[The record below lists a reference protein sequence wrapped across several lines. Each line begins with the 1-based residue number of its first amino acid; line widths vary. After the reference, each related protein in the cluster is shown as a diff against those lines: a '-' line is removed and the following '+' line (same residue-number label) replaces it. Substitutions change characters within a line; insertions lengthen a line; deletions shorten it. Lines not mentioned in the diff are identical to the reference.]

1 MFIFR
6 TPESVL
12 KRVVSIVI
20 LLFVLFLTVRVY
32 GQFQYAKCMLTGFE
46 SKFDMLWKIKN
57 TSSMISTDKKFK
69 VNLVPSIF
77 RE

>member
-12 KRVVSIVI
+12 KRIVSIVI

-32 GQFQYAKCMLTGFE
+32 GQLQYAKCTLNGFE
-46 SKFDMLWKIKN
+46 SKFDMLWKLEN
-57 TSSMISTDKKFK
+57 TSMISTDKKFK
-69 VNLVPSIF
+69 VNLVPSIV